1 MANTGAAELLTKDQA
16 RRLQRI
22 SPSCQGCS
30 RTKTRMPSN
39 DLQKPVDSRILGYAG
54 VTMRASELIILLD
67 DRPKIRK
74 AKHPNERDQ

>member
-1 MANTGAAELLTKDQA
+1 
-16 RRLQRI
+16 
-22 SPSCQGCS
+22 
-30 RTKTRMPSN
+30 MPSN